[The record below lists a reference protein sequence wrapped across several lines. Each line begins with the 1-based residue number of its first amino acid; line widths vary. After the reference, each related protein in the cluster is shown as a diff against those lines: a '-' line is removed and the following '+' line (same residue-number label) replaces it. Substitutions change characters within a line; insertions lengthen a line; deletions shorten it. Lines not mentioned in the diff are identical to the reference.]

1 MPAAKPASR
10 CLRSCGNIPERCS
23 SFLRRR
29 KKQTILF
36 QDGQEN
42 QKVGVGKDKFLLT
55 IYLNFVVR
63 VTLHLFHTFLKS
75 LGKLRKFTRK
85 IERCEKQQPNNSMRS
100 DTKIPNVLPGS
111 DPDVPGSNIC
121 SSVDVKHMALRSKP
135 STNKLYIV
143 LDFKSSRWRGVRQKR
158 FHPVARLGSFG
169 PTGQQPN

>member
-1 MPAAKPASR
+1 MSAAKPASR

-63 VTLHLFHTFLKS
+63 VTLHFFHTFLKS
-75 LGKLRKFTRK
+75 YGKLRKFTMK
-85 IERCEKQQPNNSMRS
+85 IELCEKQQPNNSMRS
-100 DTKIPNVLPGS
+100 DTKIPNVLPGC
-111 DPDVPGSNIC
+111 DPDVPASNIC
-121 SSVDVKHMALRSKP
+121 RQWRQTYGPKVEAINKKTLHCFRFQVFSLAW
-135 STNKLYIV
+135 STAKA
-143 LDFKSSRWRGVRQKR
+143 FSSRRK
-158 FHPVARLGSFG
+158 A
-169 PTGQQPN
+169 GQFWANWATT